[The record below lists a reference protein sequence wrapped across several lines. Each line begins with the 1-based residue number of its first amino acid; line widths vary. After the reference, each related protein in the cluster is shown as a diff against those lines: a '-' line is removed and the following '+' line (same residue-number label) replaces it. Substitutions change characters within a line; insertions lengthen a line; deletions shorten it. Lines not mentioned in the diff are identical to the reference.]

1 MNRDTNME
9 KPQHFEADISIV
21 CSEKEEGNLM
31 GTENSLNRLKQLSD
45 KKYGKGKVTTEN
57 IKTKMVRGVL

>member
-1 MNRDTNME
+1 MNRDTNIE
-9 KPQHFEADISIV
+9 KTQHFEADISIV

-45 KKYGKGKVTTEN
+45 KYGKGKVTTEN
-57 IKTKMVRGVL
+57 LKTKMVRRIL